1 MDFFKHQERAQRSTT
16 FLMRLFLLAIGGTI
30 VGMYCVV
37 MGFIAGVEWYDDP
50 KQTWASFSWNFLWK
64 WDPEWFLGIT
74 LGTLGIIV
82 VGCAWKYT
90 QLKSGGVWVAESL
103 GGRYVS
109 PSSRFGQS
117 RMLLDIV
124 EELSIASGI
133 PTPLVYIL
141 EDEQGI
147 NAFAAG
153 NSPEDAVV
161 GVTRGALNL
170 LNKKELQG
178 VIAHEF
184 SHILNGDMQINLELI
199 GLLGGIQGVGNLGR
213 WLLNAFSHESYPFY
227 HLGSRIGA
235 FQLFIFFV
243 GFSVMA
249 VGAFGVFFASLIKAA
264 ISRQREFLADASAVQ
279 FTRYPQGLTSAL
291 KKIGGLVEGSA
302 IHHPMGHEV
311 SHMFF
316 SQSLYSGMD
325 SFFSTHPSLAKR
337 IKRLDPSFTGEFP
350 EIDGADV
357 KTGLIHALSGSPADG
372 DEMEKEFTGS
382 LSSLTTP
389 SNEWQ
394 TTPQEIVNQVGELT
408 PAHLDHVHHLLDHIP
423 IALRH
428 AAHEPMGAQALIL
441 VLLLWSKVDLTKD
454 QKKRMAE
461 FADSRITQEM
471 LILEGSLTTLDPQA
485 RLPLIDMAIPTLKN
499 LSHEQYERFKNS
511 VLQIL
516 PETGQGAMFGW
527 TVRHVL
533 LRHLEPFFYGERAPR
548 VRNVSLKDVQV
559 HCEVLLSTLAHQGHE
574 NESDACSSFNQ
585 ARDEVQLPDLQLRDP
600 DRCTLTVLDIALA
613 NLAQVTPSEK
623 RILLQGCA
631 ACVMADQ
638 QATIEELELLRAISD
653 GLGCPMPPILVPAH

>member
-16 FLMRLFLLAIGGTI
+16 FLMLLFLLAIGGTI
-30 VGMYCVV
+30 VGMYWVV
-37 MGFIAGVEWYDDP
+37 MGFIAGVEWYYDP
-50 KQTWASFSWNFLWK
+50 KQTWASFPWDFVWL

-74 LGTLGIIV
+74 LGTLGVIV

-90 QLKSGGVWVAESL
+90 QLKAGGVWVAESL

-109 PSSRFGQS
+109 PSSQFGQA
-117 RMLLDIV
+117 RMLLNIV

-161 GVTRGALNL
+161 GVTQGALDL

-213 WLLNAFSHESYPFY
+213 WLLNAFSHESSPLY
-227 HLGSRIGA
+227 HAGSRSGA
-235 FQLFIFFV
+235 LQLFILFV

-279 FTRYPQGLTSAL
+279 FTRYPQGLASAL
-291 KKIGGLVEGSA
+291 KKIGGIVEGSA

-316 SQSLYSGMD
+316 SQGLYSGID
-325 SFFSTHPSLAKR
+325 SFFSTHPSLTKR

-350 EIDGADV
+350 EMDGADPE
-357 KTGLIHALSGSPADG
+357 TGLINALNSPSADG
-372 DEMEKEFTGS
+372 EEMEEELTGS
-382 LSSLTTP
+382 LSSFITP
-389 SNEWQ
+389 ANGQ
-394 TTPQEIVNQVGELT
+394 PNTAHEIVNQVGDPA
-408 PAHLDHVHHLLDHIP
+408 PAHLVEVHHLLEQIP
-423 IALRH
+423 EALRQ
-428 AAHEPMGAQALIL
+428 AAHEPMSAQALIL
-441 VLLLWSKVDLTKD
+441 GLLLTSKDD
-454 QKKRMAE
+454 QRERQKTRIAE
-461 FADSRITQEM
+461 LADSGVNQVM
-471 LILEGSLTTLDPQA
+471 LTLEESIASLDPQA
-485 RLPLIDMAIPTLKN
+485 RLPLIDMAIPTLRT
-499 LSHEQYERFKNS
+499 LSHEQYDQFKTT
-511 VLQIL
+511 VLHIL
-516 PETGQGAMFGW
+516 PEKDQGAMFGW
-527 TVRHVL
+527 TVRHLL
-533 LRHLEPFFYGERAPR
+533 LRHLEPHFYGERAPR
-548 VRNVSLKDVQV
+548 VRNVSLKDVQA
-559 HCEVLLSTLAHQGHE
+559 HCEALLSTLAHQGHA
-574 NESDACSSFNQ
+574 NALDARSSFNQ
-585 ARDEVQLPDLQLRDP
+585 AKDALQMPELQLRDW

-613 NLAQVTPSEK
+613 NLAQVTQAEK

-638 QATIEELELLRAISD
+638 QATVEEIELLRAISD

>member
-1 MDFFKHQERAQRSTT
+1 MKARPF
-16 FLMRLFLLAIGGTI
+16 TI
-30 VGMYCVV
+30 RWGMKSATC
-37 MGFIAGVEWYDDP
+37 
-50 KQTWASFSWNFLWK
+50 FSAKACIPAW
-64 WDPEWFLGIT
+64 T
-74 LGTLGIIV
+74 L
-82 VGCAWKYT
+82 
-90 QLKSGGVWVAESL
+90 
-103 GGRYVS
+103 
-109 PSSRFGQS
+109 
-117 RMLLDIV
+117 
-124 EELSIASGI
+124 
-133 PTPLVYIL
+133 
-141 EDEQGI
+141 
-147 NAFAAG
+147 
-153 NSPEDAVV
+153 
-161 GVTRGALNL
+161 
-170 LNKKELQG
+170 
-178 VIAHEF
+178 
-184 SHILNGDMQINLELI
+184 
-199 GLLGGIQGVGNLGR
+199 
-213 WLLNAFSHESYPFY
+213 
-227 HLGSRIGA
+227 
-235 FQLFIFFV
+235 
-243 GFSVMA
+243 
-249 VGAFGVFFASLIKAA
+249 
-264 ISRQREFLADASAVQ
+264 
-279 FTRYPQGLTSAL
+279 
-291 KKIGGLVEGSA
+291 
-302 IHHPMGHEV
+302 
-311 SHMFF
+311 
-316 SQSLYSGMD
+316 
-325 SFFSTHPSLAKR
+325 FSTHPSLAKR

-394 TTPQEIVNQVGELT
+394 TTPQDIVNQVGELT

-441 VLLLWSKVDLTKD
+441 VLLLWSKVDQREI
-454 QKKRMAE
+454 QKHRMAE
-461 FADSRITQEM
+461 LVDSRLTQEM

-499 LSHEQYERFKNS
+499 LSHEQYERFKKS

-585 ARDEVQLPDLQLRDP
+585 ARGEVQLPDLQLRDS

-623 RILLQGCA
+623 RILLQGCTV
-631 ACVMADQ
+631 CVRADQ